1 MKITPWQLFWMFTTL
16 EISMS
21 IWLTVSPTIEI
32 ARQDA
37 WISLLVAGIIGLVI
51 TLILVRVSQRHS
63 AYTLVEFAQ
72 KLCGKWVGKLI
83 AALYILVWFSVSA
96 DILRIFSLFIKQ
108 FLFHDT
114 PIWVI
119 AALMVAAMVYI
130 NYAGSI
136 EAIARFSE
144 LAGPLLLVGILIT
157 FGLNVTNLQP
167 DLILPVFADSGVIP
181 ILKGSFVNASFLG
194 ESMMIMMLT
203 PFIAN
208 SKKMLKPALLAICI
222 PSLIGVITA
231 IFVIMTFGTNIGST
245 LIYPYF
251 SMVRFINYLEFIQNM
266 DVWIM
271 FIWIFSVFVK
281 LASYLFINSYGTAQ
295 LLGVKNWKVLIG
307 FAAVII
313 YTISLFPANIIGLL
327 DFAKMVW
334 IIYIF
339 PIFIV
344 GIPIILLLLSL
355 LRGRSLAMNRNK

>member
-1 MKITPWQLFWMFTTL
+1 VKISTWQLFWMLTTL

-21 IWLTVSPTIEI
+21 IWVTVSPTIAI

-37 WISLLVAGIIGLVI
+37 WISLIVAGMIGLVV
-51 TLILVRVSQRHS
+51 TLILVRVCQRHS
-63 AYTLVEFAQ
+63 THTLVEFAQ
-72 KLCGKWVGKLI
+72 KLFGKWVGKLI
-83 AALYILVWFSVSA
+83 GLLYILVWFSVSA

-119 AALMVAAMVYI
+119 AILMVAAMAYI
-130 NYAGSI
+130 NFAGGV

-144 LAGPLLLVGILIT
+144 LAGPLLLVGVFIT
-157 FGLNVTNLQP
+157 FGLNATNLHP
-167 DLILPVFADSGVIP
+167 SLLLPVYADTGAMS

-194 ESMMIMMLT
+194 ESMMIMMLV
-203 PFIAN
+203 PFISN
-208 SKKMLKPALLAICI
+208 SKKMMQPTLLAICI
-222 PSLIGVITA
+222 PALIGVLTA
-231 IFVIMTFGTNIGST
+231 VFVIMTFGTNIGST
-245 LIYPYF
+245 SIFPYF

-281 LASYLFINSYGTAQ
+281 LAIYLFINSYGTAQ
-295 LLGVKNWKVLIG
+295 LIGVKNWRVVIG
-307 FAAVII
+307 FAAVVIF
-313 YTISLFPANIIGLL
+313 TISLVPANIVGML
-327 DFAKMVW
+327 DYAKFVW

-344 GIPIILLLLSL
+344 GFPIVLLLVSL
-355 LRGRSLAMNRNK
+355 LRGQSLAQGQK

>member
-1 MKITPWQLFWMFTTL
+1 MKISPWQLFWMLTTL

-21 IWLTVSPTIEI
+21 IWLTVSPSIEI
-32 ARQDA
+32 AKQDA
-37 WISLLVAGIIGLVI
+37 WISLAVAGAIGLVV
-51 TLILVRVSQRHS
+51 TLILVRVCQRHS
-63 AYTLVEFAQ
+63 SHTLVEFAQ
-72 KLCGKWVGKLI
+72 KLFGKWVGKLI
-83 AALYILVWFSVSA
+83 GALYILMWFSVSA

-136 EAIARFSE
+136 EGIARFSE
-144 LAGPLLLVGILIT
+144 MAGPLLLVGIVIT
-157 FGLNVTNLQP
+157 FGLNLTNLHP
-167 DLILPVFADSGVIP
+167 ALLLPIYADSGVIA
-181 ILKGSFVNASFLG
+181 ILKGSLVNASFLG
-194 ESMMIMMLT
+194 ESMMIMMLV

-208 SKKMLKPALLAICI
+208 SEKMLKPTLLAICI
-222 PSLIGVITA
+222 PSLIAVLTA

-245 LIYPYF
+245 LIFPYF

-281 LASYLFINSYGTAQ
+281 LAIYLFINSYGTAQ
-295 LLGVKNWKVLIG
+295 LIGIKNWRVMIG
-307 FAAVII
+307 FAATAIF
-313 YTISLFPANIIGLL
+313 TISLVPANVIGLL
-327 DFAKMVW
+327 DYAKFVW

-344 GIPIILLLLSL
+344 GLPIIFLLVSKV
-355 LRGRSLAMNRNK
+355 RGKSLAHE